1 MNKAKKRIYM
11 AWYYAAHREEI
22 RAYGIKYYV
31 EHRDTLLAF
40 TCRWKAEHP
49 KANQAHERKYVA
61 AHRAEKNARTLN
73 RHHRKRA
80 NGGSV
85 RREAWE
91 DLKASYRYRCAYCHQ
106 RKPLTQDHVV
116 PIVKGG
122 WHVIE
127 NIVPACRSCN
137 SSKGVKV

>member
-1 MNKAKKRIYM
+1 MNKARKRAYM
-11 AWYYAAHREEI
+11 VRWHAENLEKYRVYAATYYATHPERVHARRVKYSATHREED
-22 RAYGIKYYV
+22 RAYG
-31 EHRDTLLAF
+31 
-40 TCRWKAEHP
+40 
-49 KANQAHERKYVA
+49 RKYVA
-61 AHRAEKNARTLN
+61 THRAEKNAHTLN
-73 RHHRKRA
+73 RYHRKRA

-91 DLKASYRYRCAYCHQ
+91 ALKASYRYRCAYCHQ
-106 RKPLTQDHVV
+106 RKLLTQDHVV

-137 SSKGVKV
+137 SSKGAKV